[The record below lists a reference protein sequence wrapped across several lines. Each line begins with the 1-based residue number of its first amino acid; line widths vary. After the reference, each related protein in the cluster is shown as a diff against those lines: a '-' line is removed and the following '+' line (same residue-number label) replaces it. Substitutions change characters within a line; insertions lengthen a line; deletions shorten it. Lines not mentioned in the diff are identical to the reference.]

1 MSLSLL
7 RFCFEPNMS
16 YPPLQEGFFRIY
28 LKYPLYEDVRLDD
41 GYGYEQDDNSFVD
54 ICLEWSNEKKRISH
68 FLTNRTLVP
77 RENFEPS
84 DIYEFRPDQ
93 YLLRNLFFEYLG
105 SRYPFFQKTGDEEP
119 TLVSF
124 CSQDL
129 VKENFSE
136 TDLENKSNRF
146 TCYSF
151 ESSCG
156 SKNFYSYVYFVFD
169 YVAITELLHKM
180 RLDYS
185 SLEVDFVLR
194 PGDLCVVYRDEN
206 YTFFDIDT
214 MNYGETGAG
223 DESGNINDS
232 DNTTFKVFPTE
243 NDGYTP
249 SYYTEID
256 ADIVLYDELVLSL
269 DSTRSVFYD
278 VSMSFCR
285 ISFRDLYSTGNTFP
299 DDTHP
304 FITHLTNKQFNPR
317 IDIVNNYCGSCG

>member
-1 MSLSLL
+1 
-7 RFCFEPNMS
+7 
-16 YPPLQEGFFRIY
+16 
-28 LKYPLYEDVRLDD
+28 
-41 GYGYEQDDNSFVD
+41 
-54 ICLEWSNEKKRISH
+54 
-68 FLTNRTLVP
+68 
-77 RENFEPS
+77 
-84 DIYEFRPDQ
+84 
-93 YLLRNLFFEYLG
+93 
-105 SRYPFFQKTGDEEP
+105 
-119 TLVSF
+119 
-124 CSQDL
+124 
-129 VKENFSE
+129 
-136 TDLENKSNRF
+136 
-146 TCYSF
+146 
-151 ESSCG
+151 
-156 SKNFYSYVYFVFD
+156 
-169 YVAITELLHKM
+169 M